1 LSTLDKSVNK
11 EIDFSEEIIGTRAL
25 NDNLSDLKAQVAANN
40 KGAKLLLELIEEYGL
55 LHVHSYMDF
64 IQLNAE

>member
-11 EIDFSEEIIGTRAL
+11 ENSIMEEIIGTRAL

-40 KGAKLLLELIEEYGL
+40 
-55 LHVHSYMDF
+55 
-64 IQLNAE
+64 